1 MPSGTVGEN
10 QEPAP
15 NLVAPLG
22 DHTGEVGPNVC
33 HGAISRQSGMELPPA
48 VQHTEP
54 ADLGMGL
61 TGRRRECLLRA

>member
-1 MPSGTVGEN
+1 
-10 QEPAP
+10 
-15 NLVAPLG
+15 
-22 DHTGEVGPNVC
+22 
-33 HGAISRQSGMELPPA
+33 MELPPA